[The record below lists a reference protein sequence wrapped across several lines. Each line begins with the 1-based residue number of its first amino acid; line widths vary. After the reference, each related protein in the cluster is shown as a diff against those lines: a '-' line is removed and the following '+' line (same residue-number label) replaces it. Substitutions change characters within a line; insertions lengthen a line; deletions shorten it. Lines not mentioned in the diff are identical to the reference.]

1 MRFYHIEIDMYQT
14 DNYIYGSAEQNS
26 LEAFALT
33 IRAGYHALIFFCHN
47 IYHHRHEES
56 SDDKSNKNQN
66 NGNIGPISLFNDY
79 NNYVIKWINKQLV
92 KLNKL
97 C

>member
-1 MRFYHIEIDMYQT
+1 MIKAI
-14 DNYIYGSAEQNS
+14 
-26 LEAFALT
+26 
-33 IRAGYHALIFFCHN
+33 
-47 IYHHRHEES
+47 
-56 SDDKSNKNQN
+56 KNQN

>member
-14 DNYIYGSAEQNS
+14 DNYIWFGRTKFSRGFCFDHKSWISCFNF
-26 LEAFALT
+26 LFVT
-33 IRAGYHALIFFCHN
+33 IFVIIDTRKAAMIKA
-47 IYHHRHEES
+47 I
-56 SDDKSNKNQN
+56 KNQN

-92 KLNKL
+92 K
-97 C
+97 